1 MILYTIL
8 LGGITLN
15 KKFSK
20 NKLLKIANSG
30 LADLSCEQI
39 KNLIQKESQ
48 KNYEDINTDFIDLC
62 FDLLEMKQN
71 DKSSKISNIKIGSKK
86 NSIKRALIVAAV
98 FVIFIATT
106 LTALAQFNLNI
117 PQKIAKLINGNAEIQ
132 NNLKFADTTPEGY
145 ALSDT
150 DLSKQVAE
158 YGISPVTF
166 PEEMIKEHC
175 NINKVENITSDKNIS
190 TDVIIDFK
198 YYGDYGNVNISKF
211 SEDFNWIGYNDSTD
225 VVSGQVIK
233 VNGLDVLIF
242 EREGSCTIIYKDNL
256 TEYNIYLESD
266 IDMAIQFAE
275 SIK

>member
-62 FDLLEMKQN
+62 FDLLEMKQI

-106 LTALAQFNLNI
+106 LTALAQLNLNI

-150 DLSKQVAE
+150 DLSKQIAE

-175 NINKVENITSDKNIS
+175 NINKVENQRI
-190 TDVIIDFK
+190 
-198 YYGDYGNVNISKF
+198 
-211 SEDFNWIGYNDSTD
+211 FNY
-225 VVSGQVIK
+225 
-233 VNGLDVLIF
+233 F
-242 EREGSCTIIYKDNL
+242 
-256 TEYNIYLESD
+256 
-266 IDMAIQFAE
+266 
-275 SIK
+275 